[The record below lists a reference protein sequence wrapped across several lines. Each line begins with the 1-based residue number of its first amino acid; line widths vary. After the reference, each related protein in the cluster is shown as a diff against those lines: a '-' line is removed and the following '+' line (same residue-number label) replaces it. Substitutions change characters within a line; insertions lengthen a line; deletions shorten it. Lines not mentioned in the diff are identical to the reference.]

1 MFKYIVKRLLLGIF
15 TLFILAT
22 IVFFGMKAMPG
33 SPFSRDNKAIPA
45 ATMEALNKKYG
56 LDKPVSEQYV
66 VYMKNVIHGDFGV
79 SISKKGQSVTGIIKT
94 RLPVT
99 AKLGVIAFVVSMVVG
114 ITLGV
119 ISALTNKQW
128 VNSLITILATIGVS
142 VPGFLLAMLMMI
154 LLAVNLKLLP
164 VVGLETP
171 ASYIMPVLAL
181 SFSPIS
187 TITRLTRSSLRD
199 VMGSDFITLAR
210 SKGTKE
216 SMVVIKHGLKNALLP
231 VITYAG
237 PMFAGMIT
245 GSLVIETLFSIPGIG
260 REFTTSISNRDYTLC
275 MGLTILLGALVI
287 IMTLVSD
294 VVSAMVDPRIKV
306 NK

>member
-79 SISKKGQSVTGIIKT
+79 SISKKGQSVTEIIKT

-99 AKLGVIAFVVSMVVG
+99 VKLGVIAFVVSMLVG

>member
-79 SISKKGQSVTGIIKT
+79 SISKKGQSVTEIIKT

-142 VPGFLLAMLMMI
+142 VTGCLLAMLMMI
-154 LLAVNLKLLP
+154 MLAVNLKLLP

>member
-1 MFKYIVKRLLLGIF
+1 MIKYIAKRLLLGVL

-45 ATMEALNKKYG
+45 ETMEALNKKYG

-66 VYMKNVIHGDFGV
+66 VYMQNVLKGDFGV
-79 SISKKGQSVTGIIKT
+79 SISKKGQSVTDIILA

-99 AKLGVIAFVVSMVVG
+99 AKLGVIAFVFAIFMG
-114 ITLGV
+114 ILLGI
-119 ISALTNKQW
+119 ISALTKHRW
-128 VNSLITILATIGVS
+128 VNSLITVLATIGVS

-154 LLAVNLKLLP
+154 LFAVKLNLLP
-164 VVGLETP
+164 IIGLDTP

-187 TITRLTRSSLRD
+187 TITRLTRSSLKD
-199 VMGSDFITLAR
+199 VMGSDYIILAR

-231 VITYAG
+231 VVTYAG

-260 REFTTSISNRDYTLC
+260 KEFTNSISNRDYTLC

-287 IMTLVSD
+287 VMTLVSD
-294 VVSAMVDPRIKV
+294 VVAAIIDPRIKV
-306 NK
+306 DK

>member
-79 SISKKGQSVTGIIKT
+79 SISKKGQSVTEIIKT

-114 ITLGV
+114 MTLGV

-171 ASYIMPVLAL
+171 ARYIMPVLAL

>member
-45 ATMEALNKKYG
+45 ATMEALNKKYV

-79 SISKKGQSVTGIIKT
+79 SISKKGQSVTEIIKT

-99 AKLGVIAFVVSMVVG
+99 AKLGVIAFVVSMLVG

>member
-79 SISKKGQSVTGIIKT
+79 SISKKGQSVTEIIKA

>member
-45 ATMEALNKKYG
+45 TTMEALNKKYG

-79 SISKKGQSVTGIIKT
+79 SISKKGQSVTEIIKT

>member
-1 MFKYIVKRLLLGIF
+1 
-15 TLFILAT
+15 
-22 IVFFGMKAMPG
+22 MPG

-66 VYMKNVIHGDFGV
+66 VYLKNVIHGDFGV
-79 SISKKGQSVTGIIKT
+79 SISKKGQSVTEIIKT

-99 AKLGVIAFVVSMVVG
+99 AKLGVIAFVVSMLVG

>member
-79 SISKKGQSVTGIIKT
+79 SISKKGQSVTEIIKT

-99 AKLGVIAFVVSMVVG
+99 AKLGVIAFVVSMLVG

-119 ISALTNKQW
+119 ISALTNKQR

-171 ASYIMPVLAL
+171 ASYITPVLAL

>member
-79 SISKKGQSVTGIIKT
+79 SISKKGQSVTEIIKT

-99 AKLGVIAFVVSMVVG
+99 AKLCVIAFVVSMLVG

-171 ASYIMPVLAL
+171 ASYIMPVFAL

-216 SMVVIKHGLKNALLP
+216 SMVVTKHGLKNALLP

-245 GSLVIETLFSIPGIG
+245 GSLVIETLFSVPGIG

-287 IMTLVSD
+287 IMTIVSD

>member
-79 SISKKGQSVTGIIKT
+79 SISKKGQSVTEIIKT

-114 ITLGV
+114 MTLGV

-237 PMFAGMIT
+237 QMFAGMIT

>member
-79 SISKKGQSVTGIIKT
+79 SISKKGQSVTEIIKT

-99 AKLGVIAFVVSMVVG
+99 AKLGVIAFVVSMLVG

-171 ASYIMPVLAL
+171 SSYIMPVLAL

-216 SMVVIKHGLKNALLP
+216 SMIVIKHGLKNALLP

>member
-79 SISKKGQSVTGIIKT
+79 SISKKGQSVTEIIKT

-99 AKLGVIAFVVSMVVG
+99 AKLGVIAFVVSMAVG

>member
-79 SISKKGQSVTGIIKT
+79 SISKKGQSVTEIIKT

-99 AKLGVIAFVVSMVVG
+99 AKLGVIAFVVSMLVG

-164 VVGLETP
+164 VVGIETP

>member
-45 ATMEALNKKYG
+45 TTMEALNKKYG

-79 SISKKGQSVTGIIKT
+79 SISKKGQSVTEIIKT

-99 AKLGVIAFVVSMVVG
+99 AKLGVIAFVVSMLVG

>member
-1 MFKYIVKRLLLGIF
+1 MFKYIVKRLLLKIF

-79 SISKKGQSVTGIIKT
+79 SISKKGQSVTEIIKT

-99 AKLGVIAFVVSMVVG
+99 AKLGVIAFVVSMLVG

>member
-79 SISKKGQSVTGIIKT
+79 SISKKGQSVTEIIKA

-119 ISALTNKQW
+119 ISALTNKQC

>member
-66 VYMKNVIHGDFGV
+66 VYMKNVIHGEFGV
-79 SISKKGQSVTGIIKT
+79 SISKKGQSVTEIIKA

-294 VVSAMVDPRIKV
+294 VVSAMADPRIKV

>member
-79 SISKKGQSVTGIIKT
+79 SISKKGQSVTEIIKT

-99 AKLGVIAFVVSMVVG
+99 AKLGVIAFVVSMLVG

-287 IMTLVSD
+287 IMTIVSD

>member
-79 SISKKGQSVTGIIKT
+79 SISKKGQSVTEIIKT

-99 AKLGVIAFVVSMVVG
+99 AKLGVIAFVVSMLVG

>member
-79 SISKKGQSVTGIIKT
+79 SISKKGQSVTEIIKT

-99 AKLGVIAFVVSMVVG
+99 AKLGVIAFVVSMLVG

-216 SMVVIKHGLKNALLP
+216 SMVVIKHGLINALLP

>member
-1 MFKYIVKRLLLGIF
+1 M
-15 TLFILAT
+15 
-22 IVFFGMKAMPG
+22 FFGMKAMPG

-79 SISKKGQSVTGIIKT
+79 SISKKGQSVTEIIKT

-294 VVSAMVDPRIKV
+294 VISAMVDPRIKV

>member
-79 SISKKGQSVTGIIKT
+79 SISKKGQSVTEIIKT

-99 AKLGVIAFVVSMVVG
+99 AKLGVIAFVVSMVIG

>member
-79 SISKKGQSVTGIIKT
+79 SISKKGQSVTEIIKT

-294 VVSAMVDPRIKV
+294 VISAMVDPRIKV

>member
-79 SISKKGQSVTGIIKT
+79 SISKKGQSVTEIIKA

-119 ISALTNKQW
+119 ISALKNKQW

>member
-45 ATMEALNKKYG
+45 ATMEALNMKYG

-79 SISKKGQSVTGIIKT
+79 SISKKGQSVTEIIKT

-216 SMVVIKHGLKNALLP
+216 SMLVIKHGLKNALLP

-287 IMTLVSD
+287 IMTIVSD

>member
-79 SISKKGQSVTGIIKT
+79 SISKKGQSVTEIIKT

-99 AKLGVIAFVVSMVVG
+99 AKLGVIAFVVSMLVG

-128 VNSLITILATIGVS
+128 INSLITILATIGVS

>member
-79 SISKKGQSVTGIIKT
+79 SISKKGQSVTEIIKT

-99 AKLGVIAFVVSMVVG
+99 AKLGVIAFVVSMLVG

-199 VMGSDFITLAR
+199 VMGSDFIALAR

>member
-1 MFKYIVKRLLLGIF
+1 MLKYIVKRLLLGIF

-79 SISKKGQSVTGIIKT
+79 SISKKGQSVTEIIKT